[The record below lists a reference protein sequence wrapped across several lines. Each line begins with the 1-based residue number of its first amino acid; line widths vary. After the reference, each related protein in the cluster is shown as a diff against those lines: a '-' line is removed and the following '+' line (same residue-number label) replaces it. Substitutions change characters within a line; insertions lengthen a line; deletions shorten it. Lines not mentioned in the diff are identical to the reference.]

1 MARNQICSES
11 KGDKDIKLTVYFV
24 KKLTTTCISLWQ
36 NALKVE
42 REDPRRVVHA
52 LKVGIALTLVS
63 FLYLLEPLFKGVGE
77 NAMWAVITVVV
88 VLEFT
93 AGEFVTF

>member
-1 MARNQICSES
+1 MKTFTMLS
-11 KGDKDIKLTVYFV
+11 
-24 KKLTTTCISLWQ
+24 ISLWQ
-36 NALKVE
+36 SALKVG

-63 FLYLLEPLFKGVGE
+63 FLYLLEPLFKGIGE

-93 AGEFVTF
+93 AGKFVLKMF